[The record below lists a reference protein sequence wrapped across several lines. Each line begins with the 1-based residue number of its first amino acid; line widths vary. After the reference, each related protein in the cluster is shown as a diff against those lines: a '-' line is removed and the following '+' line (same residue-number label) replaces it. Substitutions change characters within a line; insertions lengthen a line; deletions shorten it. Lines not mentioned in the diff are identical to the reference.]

1 MSLADRIALAK
12 SALATKPKL
21 PKYVYKQS
29 HGSTYYA
36 KVQGTYL
43 GSFPSVEA
51 AAEAVAK
58 VFE

>member
-1 MSLADRIALAK
+1 MNEDRIALAK
-12 SALATKPKL
+12 AALNLKPKL

-29 HGSTYYA
+29 TGSTYYA
-36 KVQGTYL
+36 KVKSVYL
-43 GSFPSVEA
+43 GTFPTVEA